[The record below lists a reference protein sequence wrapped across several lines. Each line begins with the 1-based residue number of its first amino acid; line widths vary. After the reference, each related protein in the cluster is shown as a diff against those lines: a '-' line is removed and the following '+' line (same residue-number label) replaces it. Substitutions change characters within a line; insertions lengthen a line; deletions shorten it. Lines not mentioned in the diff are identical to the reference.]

1 MKPAEHDFSILNR
14 FEFTYKPVGM
24 KFLLNKP
31 DGIEKLDRSMP
42 ICQMFRE
49 AMDMHP
55 FYASD
60 ENFTCVDRLLLGF
73 MDPEPYYEAGKIGEK
88 ERIYRDARANLRI
101 YNYLEKF
108 KPGTVRHVAF
118 STLDELPFEPDLLVF
133 TARPDQ
139 AEIILR
145 ALSYSTGIPLTTKI
159 TPVLMCAWLF
169 LYPYMTGNVNYTI
182 TGLGYGMK
190 SKKLLPEGLVLITVP
205 HDHMLMLLDNLAE
218 MDWVLPMFTM
228 SDEERKPF
236 AEKLMGEIKQEYLN
250 G

>member
-1 MKPAEHDFSILNR
+1 MKPPEHDFSILKK
-14 FEFTYKPVGM
+14 FDFTYKPVGM

-31 DGIEKLDRSMP
+31 DGIDKLDKGMP

-49 AMDMHP
+49 AMDMKP
-55 FYASD
+55 FYAGD
-60 ENFTCVDRLLLGF
+60 ENFTCVDRLMLGF

-88 ERIYRDARANLRI
+88 ERIYREARANRRI
-101 YNYLEKF
+101 YQYLEKCV
-108 KPGTVRHVAF
+108 PGTVRYVAF
-118 STLDELPFEPDLLVF
+118 STLDDLPFEPDLLVF

-145 ALSYSTGIPLTTKI
+145 ALSYSTGKPLTTKI

-169 LYPYMTGNVNYTI
+169 FYPFITGNVNYTI

-190 SKKLLPEGLVLITVP
+190 SKKLFPEGLVLITVP
-205 HDHMLMLLDNLAE
+205 YDHMLMLLDNLAE
-218 MDWVLPMFTM
+218 MDWVLPMFTL
-228 SDEERKPF
+228 SEEEKKPF
-236 AEKLMGEIKQEYLN
+236 AEKIMGEIRQEYLN